1 MDFKRFFSD
10 KGNGD
15 LNDTV
20 KYFAAKYPALA
31 EMVGASLFAH
41 TRRLAGMPI
50 IGK

>member
-1 MDFKRFFSD
+1 MDFKIFLSD
-10 KGNGD
+10 EGNGD
-15 LNDTV
+15 LNNIV
-20 KYFAAKYPALA
+20 KYFATKYPALA